1 MCTVHDDKPELG
13 RLPLVREVL
22 KAPLPSSPTPSTVS
36 SSPRTLPWPLPAW
49 PLGWQFVG
57 FPACLGGAALSTW
70 LAIRRFSGLLG
81 GAALRNR
88 AAGKPN
94 RRKAPYRTW
103 GLGPG
108 YARMPKACSPTTGD
122 DRQDDGWPRLT
133 VRSPPRKMMGAK
145 T

>member
-81 GAALRNR
+81 VQRSE
-88 AAGKPN
+88 
-94 RRKAPYRTW
+94 T
-103 GLGPG
+103 GLPV
-108 YARMPKACSPTTGD
+108 SPTDATTLIGTGD
-122 DRQDDGWPRLT
+122 WG
-133 VRSPPRKMMGAK
+133 RSSLACPK
-145 T
+145 